1 LRTEPSL
8 TRLDQQTETLKLLF
22 VLYFSILKA
31 TSVPGPLLASA
42 LEGLARFA
50 HRINVDFFRDLL
62 AVLRTHV
69 GEALAVAETQSR
81 ASHGGAELLSDNED
95 AGDDEQEAG
104 TAAWG
109 ADAVKTRSQRRNGMR
124 EALLC
129 LVTAF
134 ELLSGQGE
142 ALNID
147 LADMAAH
154 LYGIMIPLSLSPTIE
169 DAPELLSGGPNTEAG
184 GKDKG
189 VHLLRTDADLLLR
202 ALELILLR
210 PRAAT
215 LSSERTAA
223 FAKRALTC
231 ALQLPP
237 ATAIRL
243 LGIVRA
249 CVARDARLEAFL
261 DTQDRA
267 KDGRYDATSDDVDAA
282 RPLGAGEAAWELHLL
297 MRSANADVAAEAKR
311 VASWQR

>member
-1 LRTEPSL
+1 M
-8 TRLDQQTETLKLLF
+8 
-22 VLYFSILKA
+22 LYFSILKA
-31 TSVPGPLLASA
+31 PSVPGPLLASA

-62 AVLRTHV
+62 GVLRKHV
-69 GEALAVAETQSR
+69 REARTLAESNPAPATGALLDEDSEMEASSAEEEED
-81 ASHGGAELLSDNED
+81 GKPGVGA
-95 AGDDEQEAG
+95 G
-104 TAAWG
+104 
-109 ADAVKTRSQRRNGMR
+109 AVKTRSQRRNGMR

-154 LYGIMIPLSLSPTIE
+154 LYAVMLPLSVSPTLE
-169 DAPELLSGGPNTEAG
+169 DPPTLLSGGAAPTESGAK
-184 GKDKG
+184 GKNA
-189 VHLLRTDADLLLR
+189 HLLRTDADLLLR
-202 ALELILLR
+202 ALELALLR

-215 LSSERTAA
+215 LSSERTAT
-223 FAKRALTC
+223 FVKRALTC

-237 ATAIRL
+237 HTACRM
-243 LGIVRA
+243 LGVVRA
-249 CVARDARLEAFL
+249 CIARDTRLEALL

-267 KDGRYDATSDDVDAA
+267 KDGKFDHASDDVDAA

-297 MRSANADVAAEAKR
+297 LRSANVDVAAEAKR
-311 VASWQR
+311 LLAWQR